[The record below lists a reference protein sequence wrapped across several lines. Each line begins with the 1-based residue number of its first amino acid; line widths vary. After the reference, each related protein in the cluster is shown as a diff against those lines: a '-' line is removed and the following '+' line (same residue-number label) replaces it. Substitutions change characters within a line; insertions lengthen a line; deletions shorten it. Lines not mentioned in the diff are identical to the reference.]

1 MFSIFRVSCWI
12 FFLAHNQPHVFFW
25 FSFTLLIY
33 FRVCLFPFWYVSCLC
48 NHSAFIVRSPMAIR
62 KVGTHAQKNI
72 WRWTL
77 KSKQKQKQ
85 KKRNS
90 DRILSVDEGLSCL
103 LVLIKGKRWPL
114 FFIWHPSLR
123 DNWQLSG
130 DYITASTAVLHNY
143 MKRVE
148 SKLKGNVR
156 QKLPMCVSSEAIAH
170 AGGSKTDDSSD
181 ENELN

>member
-1 MFSIFRVSCWI
+1 
-12 FFLAHNQPHVFFW
+12 
-25 FSFTLLIY
+25 
-33 FRVCLFPFWYVSCLC
+33 
-48 NHSAFIVRSPMAIR
+48 MA
-62 KVGTHAQKNI
+62 
-72 WRWTL
+72 
-77 KSKQKQKQ
+77 
-85 KKRNS
+85 
-90 DRILSVDEGLSCL
+90 
-103 LVLIKGKRWPL
+103 L

-156 QKLPMCVSSEAIAH
+156 QKLPMCVSEAIAH
-170 AGGSKTDDSSD
+170 AGGSKTEDSSD